1 MEDNGMIHQL
11 NLYGKDRVEVA
22 IDRLQTFEPRG
33 GYYLCFSGGKDSCVI
48 KALADMANVKYDAHY
63 NATGIDPPELIY
75 FMREYHKDVEWDI
88 PRDKD
93 GNRITMWS
101 LIPKKRMPPTR
112 LVRYCCEELKE
123 GGGEGRMVVT
133 GVRWAESTKRK
144 NNRHLI
150 EEQGKRGK
158 KIMQFD
164 NIDDAQQF
172 KFCPIKHK
180 QILNPIID
188 WTESDVWEF
197 IHEYKI
203 PYCCLYDQGYKR
215 LGCIGCPMSGGKKQI
230 EEFNKYPKF
239 KSLYLKAFEAM
250 LRKRESD
257 GLKTVWETPEEV
269 MDWWTGG
276 K

>member
-1 MEDNGMIHQL
+1 MIHQL